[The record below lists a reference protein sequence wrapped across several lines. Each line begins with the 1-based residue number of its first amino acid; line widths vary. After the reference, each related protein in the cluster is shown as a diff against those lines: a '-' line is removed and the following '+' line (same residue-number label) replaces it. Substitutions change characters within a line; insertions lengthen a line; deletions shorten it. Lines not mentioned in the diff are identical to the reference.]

1 MSITYRLMV
10 SMIFATFATFASGVA
25 SGRAQEPD
33 ANPRVALETSKGKVV
48 VELFS
53 KEAPQ
58 TVANFLQYV
67 DSGHY
72 NNTVFHRVIGPNPQQ
87 PQGFM
92 IQGGGFAAGQPIQEK
107 ETRGMIKNE
116 ADNGLTNERG
126 TLAMARTPDPDSASA
141 QFFINLSDNDF
152 LNHRSKTAQGWGYA
166 VFGKVVEGMEVV
178 DQIARVETGR
188 SPAMAKSG
196 GGQLDRTTFDDVPVE
211 PVLIQ
216 TATRVQQ

>member
-1 MSITYRLMV
+1 MNDLTMSISHRLMV
-10 SMIFATFATFASGVA
+10 SMIFATFAAGAATGQ
-25 SGRAQEPD
+25 AQD
-33 ANPRVALETSKGKVV
+33 ANPRVALETSKGTVV
-48 VELFS
+48 VELFQ
-53 KEAPQ
+53 KEAPK
-58 TVANFLQYV
+58 TVENFLQYV
-67 DSGHY
+67 DAGHY

-107 ETRGMIKNE
+107 ETRASIKNE
-116 ADNGLTNERG
+116 ADNGLKNERG

-152 LNHRSKTAQGWGYA
+152 LNHRGKTQQGWGYA
-166 VFGKVVEGMEVV
+166 VFGKVVEGMDVV

-188 SPAMAKSG
+188 APAMAKG
-196 GGQLDRTTFDDVPVE
+196 RGAQLERATFDDVPVE

-216 TATRVQQ
+216 TARRVQ